1 MTERK
6 KYGAIPDGGASV
18 RIAEEQISPLLLRV
32 DKSNNSL
39 KHWEFPGW
47 GHTAQTVPDE
57 REVAEI
63 QAHLSMDHPKL
74 SEWLAT
80 AICGNDILSSCLYVS
95 GLVASKA
102 GKLAPVALAIV
113 AGVLY
118 LYRFIYGEVVNAI
131 PLNGGSYN
139 VLLNTTTKRV
149 ASVAASLAIL
159 SYIATGVVSGTSAC
173 NYLASQIPSLPI
185 VPATIGLLF
194 FFSVLSLIGITESA
208 VFALIIFILHSVTL
222 VVLCGLSA
230 YFVVHDDFTILRA
243 NFATGFPDINVAGD
257 IVSGNLF
264 TAIFFGTSTA
274 MLGISGFE
282 SSSQFVEEQADGVFP
297 KTLRVSPSSW
307 RMPSMYAHAS
317 LSLLL

>member
-6 KYGAIPDGGASV
+6 KYGAIPDGSASV
-18 RIAEEQISPLLLRV
+18 RIAEEQISPLMLRV

-47 GHTAQTVPDE
+47 GNTAQTVPDE

-230 YFVVHDDFTILRA
+230 YFVVQDDFTILRA
-243 NFATGFPDINVAGD
+243 NFSTGFPDINVAGD

-297 KTLRVSPSSW
+297 KTLRVRRHRRVP
-307 RMPSMYAHAS
+307 MLLMYVHV
-317 LSLLL
+317 SLLL